1 MLSEIAN
8 LTLSE
13 ATVYIDCI
21 SLNFDFLYFF
31 HTSIHFSELQ
41 SNLSTMVKLL
51 INNVKTLS
59 KEIKRQKVSKGH
71 EQKIVCK
78 KCYINITFR
87 DSLEDVYETWL
98 ILCNKKKC

>member
-1 MLSEIAN
+1 MIVTTDSILKPICHGFMALSLMLCTPVA
-8 LTLSE
+8 
-13 ATVYIDCI
+13 
-21 SLNFDFLYFF
+21 
-31 HTSIHFSELQ
+31 ELQ